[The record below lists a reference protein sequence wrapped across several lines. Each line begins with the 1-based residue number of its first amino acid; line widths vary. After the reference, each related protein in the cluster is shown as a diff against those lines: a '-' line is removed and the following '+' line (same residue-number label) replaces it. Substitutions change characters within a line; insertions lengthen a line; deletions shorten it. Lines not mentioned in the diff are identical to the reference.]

1 VRALLAAILLSPA
14 LLWGQSV
21 CFVHSKLVPPL
32 TEVSLSGANPFQYNS
47 AQKREYPFIVPAGQ
61 ELRITTAVLS
71 VKLLR
76 NGRASMLVLDNV
88 IAVTAHAP
96 VVRFEPGVVLPAGAV
111 LTAKLINND
120 ETEAQWMGSVVCGV
134 LEVALY

>member
-1 VRALLAAILLSPA
+1 MRALLAAFLLSPA

-32 TEVSLSGANPFQYNS
+32 TEVSLAGVNPFQYNS
-47 AQKREYPFIVPAGQ
+47 LQKREYPFVVPSGQ

-96 VVRFEPGVVLPAGAV
+96 AVRFDPGVVLPAGAV
-111 LTAKLINND
+111 LTAKIINND
-120 ETEAQWMGSVVCGV
+120 ETEAQWMGSVVCGY
-134 LEVALY
+134 LEVAQP